1 LTALERRRIK
11 HIDLI
16 GCNKLEHSVMSE
28 RERANCASKVC
39 NIFVTATASS
49 KFQDFRQDK
58 SRALLAGVFYRV
70 LIPD

>member
-1 LTALERRRIK
+1 
-11 HIDLI
+11 
-16 GCNKLEHSVMSE
+16 MSE